1 LRYTVHC
8 SDGYCER
15 VTGAMCSFVPS
26 FHTVTTPLYAVRGTD
41 ALILF
46 IAPALRDER
55 ARERGEERRGG
66 GKEGRGREERRR

>member
-1 LRYTVHC
+1 
-8 SDGYCER
+8 
-15 VTGAMCSFVPS
+15 MCSFVPS

-55 ARERGEERRGG
+55 AREGGEERRGEEEVRKG
-66 GKEGRGREERRR
+66 EGRRNGG